1 MSGAGGVRGAAR
13 RIAAVARYAL
23 IEAARQKLV
32 YGLLLLALLA
42 LASSFALRE
51 FNFGASELSF
61 IADFGFGGLTLFGA
75 ALAIVYAAQAF
86 YALID
91 QRLGAPLLAKPLSR
105 EELLAG
111 HYLASCAVA
120 AAFVAIQSLCLAGAL
135 WARERALM
143 ASMPEAFPPEG
154 LVDYGSLAVY
164 ALFQCLRLAVL
175 AAAATLLASVASSS
189 LFAILT
195 GFLFLVA
202 GQLNDL
208 AAQAWSLAD
217 SPLARTGLGAAAL
230 VVPNLRL
237 FDIGAAVVGGE
248 PVTLLQ
254 AAKLAAYGLLY
265 CGFYLALAALAFRR
279 REL

>member
-1 MSGAGGVRGAAR
+1 MSGSDGFRGAAR

-75 ALAIVYAAQAF
+75 ALAIVYAAQGF
-86 YALID
+86 YAIID

-111 HYLASCAVA
+111 RYLASCAVA
-120 AAFVAIQSLCLAGAL
+120 AAFVVVQSLSLAGAL

-143 ASMPEAFPPEG
+143 TSMPEAFPPDG

-164 ALFQCLRLAVL
+164 AFFQCLRLAIL

-202 GQLNDL
+202 GQLSYL
-208 AAQAWSLAD
+208 ADQAWSLAD
-217 SPLARTGLGAAAL
+217 APLAKTGLGAATL

-237 FDIGAAVVGGE
+237 FDIGSAVVGGE

-254 AAKLAAYGLLY
+254 TAKLAAYGLLY